1 MQYRWVTPGVP
12 VHAVPS
18 RPNSGNGSPAG
29 GQMPRGLSG
38 ALTNAGC

>member
-12 VHAVPS
+12 MHAMPP
-18 RPNSGNGSPAG
+18 RPNSGRWLAG
-29 GQMPRGLSG
+29 GCQMPRGLSG